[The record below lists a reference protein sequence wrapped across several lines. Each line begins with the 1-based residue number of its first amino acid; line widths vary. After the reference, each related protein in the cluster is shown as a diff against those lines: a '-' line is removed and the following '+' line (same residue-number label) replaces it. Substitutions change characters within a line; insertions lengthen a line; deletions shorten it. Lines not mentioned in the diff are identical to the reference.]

1 MIIAMG
7 CDPNAQAYK
16 EEMMDYVRS
25 LGHEVVDF
33 GSDDVIYAHVATQ
46 VGEAVAAKKC
56 DRGILFCGT
65 GIGVMLAA
73 NKVKGAYAA
82 NVDNVYAA
90 KRACLS
96 NNCNIITIGCQTVG
110 NMLAKELISAYLDC
124 EYVYNER
131 SGKKVDAI
139 VAASQAQGDSLRRAA
154 EIARLQY
161 DNGYTDYL
169 TVLDAERQLFS
180 AELSLANA
188 LRDRLNAVVSVCM
201 ALGGGWQDPNVK
213 PSFPVA
219 DAEELVK
226 AHDAAGQKASQP
238 AAAPAKAQPAAKQ

>member
-1 MIIAMG
+1 M
-7 CDPNAQAYK
+7 
-16 EEMMDYVRS
+16 
-25 LGHEVVDF
+25 
-33 GSDDVIYAHVATQ
+33 
-46 VGEAVAAKKC
+46 
-56 DRGILFCGT
+56 
-65 GIGVMLAA
+65 
-73 NKVKGAYAA
+73 
-82 NVDNVYAA
+82 
-90 KRACLS
+90 
-96 NNCNIITIGCQTVG
+96 
-110 NMLAKELISAYLDC
+110 
-124 EYVYNER
+124 
-131 SGKKVDAI
+131 
-139 VAASQAQGDSLRRAA
+139 AASQAQVDSLRRAA

-219 DAEELVK
+219 
-226 AHDAAGQKASQP
+226 HDAAGQKASQP